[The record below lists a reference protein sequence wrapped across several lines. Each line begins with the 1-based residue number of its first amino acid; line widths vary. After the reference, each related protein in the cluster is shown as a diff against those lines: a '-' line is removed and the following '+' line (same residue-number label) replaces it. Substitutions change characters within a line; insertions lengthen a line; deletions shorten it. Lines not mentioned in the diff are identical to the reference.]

1 MHLRM
6 FTHFFI
12 LPHFPSP
19 SPFLLLSLPA
29 AACGRSTAVLRLAGS
44 GCCHEQ
50 LVWEGKVSGCCNRP
64 CYTYVVHAVAL
75 LVHTY
80 IRTYV
85 LVCAEL
91 CFTCW
96 TYTENATC
104 ITGMNLGDIIV
115 RFHRIINIIALIN
128 KWLLTVHTVH
138 SVCILWK
145 RKGRPVQCSSFN
157 LGHKLFTYVC
167 SISTM

>member
-1 MHLRM
+1 MC
-6 FTHFFI
+6 THFFI

-19 SPFLLLSLPA
+19 SPLPLLSLPA
-29 AACGRSTAVLRLAGS
+29 AACGRSTAVLWLAGS

-64 CYTYVVHAVAL
+64 CYTYIVHAVDL

-85 LVCAEL
+85 FVYAEL

-104 ITGMNLGDIIV
+104 ITGMNLGEIIV
-115 RFHRIINIIALIN
+115 RFHRIINIITLIN

-138 SVCILWK
+138 SIVRCFMK
-145 RKGRPVQCSSFN
+145 CKFVSYEKGKVDPYNVA
-157 LGHKLFTYVC
+157 V
-167 SISTM
+167 STSVINYLLM